1 MPIFTYVAKDQKGKT
16 LAGTIEAPSIEDAHE
31 LLREKRY
38 IVISLEERREN
49 VLASLL
55 KRVRGVSLD
64 QKALFTRQLATMLG
78 AGLSLTMA
86 LDVLYAQAS
95 SPRMKEVL
103 TEMRGDV
110 EGGSSLSKSMR
121 KYPDVF
127 SQVFVSLME
136 AGEASGKVETILL
149 DLADKLENERE
160 FRGKIMGALIYPVI
174 VVIVMIFVFIIMI
187 AFVMP
192 RLTEMYKDIGAEL
205 PLPTKI
211 LLGIA
216 SLIAKWLWL
225 LPILAVLGFLAF
237 RQFVAS
243 DYGRRKWDE
252 LIFRLPIIGKL
263 SKEVQLTEFCRT
275 LALLIGAGVP
285 ITQCLEIVAEVM
297 SNVIYREAVLNA
309 GKQVEKG
316 VPLSAPLKATPSFP
330 PMIPQMVAVGE
341 ETGKIDEA
349 LAKVSEFFAAEAER
363 TIKAIAVVLEPVLLI
378 LLALIVGPFVITII
392 TSIYGLTARL

>member
-1 MPIFTYVAKDQKGKT
+1 MAIFAYIAKDQEGKT
-16 LAGTIEAPSIEDAHE
+16 RAGTIEAPNIEGAHE
-31 LLREKRY
+31 LLRERKY
-38 IVISLEERREN
+38 IVISLEERKESA
-49 VLASLL
+49 LASLF
-55 KRVRGVSLD
+55 KRVRGVPLD

-78 AGLSLTMA
+78 AGLNLTMA
-86 LDVLYAQAS
+86 LEVLHSQAS

-127 SQVFVSLME
+127 SHVFVALME

-149 DLADKLENERE
+149 SLADKLERERE
-160 FRGKIMGALIYPVI
+160 FRGKIMGALIYPAI
-174 VVIVMIFVFIIMI
+174 VVIVMMVVFVIMI

-211 LLGIA
+211 LLGITG
-216 SLIAKWLWL
+216 LMAKWLWL

-237 RQFVAS
+237 RQFVAG
-243 DYGRRKWDE
+243 DYGRRKWNE
-252 LIFRLPIIGKL
+252 LIFKIPIVGKL
-263 SKEVQLTEFCRT
+263 SKEVQLTEFCQT
-275 LALLIGAGVP
+275 LALLMGAGVP

-297 SNVIYREAVLNA
+297 GNIIYREAVLNA

-316 VPLSAPLKATPSFP
+316 VPLSTPLKANPAFP
-330 PMIPQMVAVGE
+330 PMVSQMIRVGE
-341 ETGKIDEA
+341 ETGKIDET
-349 LAKVSEFFAAEAER
+349 LLKVGAFFEAEAER
-363 TIKAIAVVLEPVLLI
+363 TIKTISVVLEPALLI
-378 LLALIVGPFVITII
+378 LLALMVGPFVITII
-392 TSIYGLTARL
+392 TSIYGLTAQL